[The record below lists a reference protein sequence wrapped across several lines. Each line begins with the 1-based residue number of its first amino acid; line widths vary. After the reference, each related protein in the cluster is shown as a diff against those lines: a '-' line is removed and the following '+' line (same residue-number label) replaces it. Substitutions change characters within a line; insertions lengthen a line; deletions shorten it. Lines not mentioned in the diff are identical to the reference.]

1 MGSCSTVAE
10 PDNGRTTRVLI
21 LRSSSPNAFCSGADL
36 KERRTMDQT
45 QVSKFLHDMRQTM
58 SRLED
63 LPMPTVA
70 AIDGPAL
77 GGGLELA
84 LCCDL
89 RVANPTVAN
98 IGLVETRLAIIPGSA
113 PS

>member
-1 MGSCSTVAE
+1 MSEALEDVRFDGS
-10 PDNGRTTRVLI
+10 TRVLVV
-21 LRSSSPNAFCSGADL
+21 RSATPGAFCAGADL
-36 KERRTMDQT
+36 KERRTMDAT
-45 QVSKFLHDMRQTM
+45 AVSKFLFNMRQAM

-89 RVANPTVAN
+89 RVASPSVAN
-98 IGLVETRLAIIPGSA
+98 IGLVETRLGIIPGCVG
-113 PS
+113 